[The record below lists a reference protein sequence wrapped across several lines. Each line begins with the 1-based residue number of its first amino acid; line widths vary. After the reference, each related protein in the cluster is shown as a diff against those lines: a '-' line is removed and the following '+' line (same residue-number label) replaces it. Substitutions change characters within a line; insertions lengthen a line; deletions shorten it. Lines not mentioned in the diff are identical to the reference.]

1 MCVDPPDSTVTWC
14 SCMQILQSVEGYE
27 QFEKR
32 RRAKFSKALEGGVML
47 GRKGMDEGIDVPLK
61 D

>member
-1 MCVDPPDSTVTWC
+1 
-14 SCMQILQSVEGYE
+14 MQILQSVEGYE